1 LGAIVQ
7 EKPADDGGWIVE
19 LEMVEREFRRFVKRE
34 KLPLGILEDSQA
46 EGTAD
51 LALQR

>member
-1 LGAIVQ
+1 
-7 EKPADDGGWIVE
+7 VE

-34 KLPLGILEDSQA
+34 KLPLGILEDLQSDDA
-46 EGTAD
+46 AN

>member
-1 LGAIVQ
+1 LR
-7 EKPADDGGWIVE
+7 EKDAEDGGWIVE

-34 KLPLGILEDSQA
+34 KLPLGILEDSQLDD
-46 EGTAD
+46 TAD